1 MALVKFGPMVAEVSG
16 KIGGSVYARNR
27 GGAYVRDWT
36 KPLVSTS
43 SYALAA
49 KARLAAYA
57 QAWQGLTDAQR
68 ASWKAWAQSNPITN
82 RLGEPRVLSGSQAY
96 VQINGVLGAIGSST
110 ISVPPTGT
118 APLALATLVADA
130 DIGAGDFDLTY
141 TATPT
146 AADDKLYIQAC
157 VVASA
162 GIRYVTNLYRLIGVS
177 AAAQASPFDV
187 QSLFEARFGTPN
199 VGDTVH
205 FAVSVVDSVT
215 GLLSQPI
222 RDSVVVT
229 TT

>member
-1 MALVKFGPMVAEVSG
+1 MALIKFGPMVSEASG

-36 KPLVSTS
+36 KPLKSTS
-43 SYALAA
+43 PAALAA
-49 KARLAAYA
+49 KSRLAAYS
-57 QAWQGLTDAQR
+57 QAWQALTDAQR
-68 ASWKAWAQSNPITN
+68 ASWKAWAAANPVIN
-82 RLGEPRVLSGSQAY
+82 RLGESRVLSGNQAY
-96 VQINGVLGAIGSST
+96 VQINGVLGAIGSAT
-110 ISVPPTGT
+110 VSVPPTGT
-118 APLALATLVADA
+118 APASLITLAADG

-141 TATPT
+141 TATPL

-162 GIRYVTNLYRLIGVS
+162 GISYVNNLLRLIGVS
-177 AAAQASPFDV
+177 AGAQASPFDV

-222 RDSVVVT
+222 RDFVIVT
-229 TT
+229 ST

>member
-1 MALVKFGPMVAEVSG
+1 MALIKLGPMVAEVSG
-16 KIGGSVYARNR
+16 KIGGAVYARNR

-36 KPLVSTS
+36 KPLSSTT

-49 KARLAAYA
+49 KSRLTALS
-57 QAWQGLTDAQR
+57 QAWQGLTDNQR
-68 ASWKAWAQSNPITN
+68 AAWKAWAQANPVIN
-82 RLGEPRVLSGSQAY
+82 RLGESRVLSGSQAY
-96 VQINGVLGAIGSST
+96 VQINGVLGAIGSSYVD
-110 ISVPPTGT
+110 VPPGGT
-118 APLALATLVADA
+118 APAALTSLVVDA

-141 TATPT
+141 TATPL

-157 VVASA
+157 RVASA
-162 GIRYVTNLYRLIGVS
+162 GVTYVNNLLRLIGVTAS
-177 AAAQASPFDV
+177 AQASPFDV
-187 QSLFEARFGTPN
+187 ESLFEARFGTPN

-222 RDSVVVT
+222 RGSAVVT